1 MTTEHQLEAP
11 ARYRVREPVT
21 LDAIRWTG
29 GNAEA
34 VREFGAVP
42 DFIPVG
48 CWVLRGVTG
57 HVFTVDA
64 ERFAAIYEPAGEEEA
79 PSVSSPP
86 VAAALGSVEELR
98 RIADQDIGGN
108 APWLADKLHAFAD
121 QLAAEMRGECQMAPS
136 VAAALDR
143 ESVRQL
149 IRNTI
154 DEAWLA
160 AEPKAEMVTD
170 AIWPL
175 LEHAQAAAAGSHEGV
190 RLWMLDCGE
199 LVAKYRARAE
209 DAEGKLAELHA
220 QAAEAQDL
228 AEGATERAGA
238 AEAKLRQ
245 IAAYVTGNRRVRV
258 QFILG
263 IIGSETQERSEEK
276 GPDHG

>member
-1 MTTEHQLEAP
+1 MSTEQPEVP

-86 VAAALGSVEELR
+86 VAAALDREAVSELVR
-98 RIADQDIGGN
+98 AALAPGWQDDGH
-108 APWLADKLHAFAD
+108 L
-121 QLAAEMRGECQMAPS
+121 AEM
-136 VAAALDR
+136 AAG
-143 ESVRQL
+143 
-149 IRNTI
+149 
-154 DEAWLA
+154 
-160 AEPKAEMVTD
+160 

-175 LEHAQAAAAGSHEGV
+175 LENAQSAAAGSHEGV

-199 LVAKYRARAE
+199 LVAKHRARAQAA
-209 DAEGKLAELHA
+209 DAKLAELRSV
-220 QAAEAQDL
+220 L
-228 AEGATERAGA
+228 LEGGQEHGIVRRRA
-238 AEAKLRQ
+238 
-245 IAAYVTGNRRVRV
+245 
-258 QFILG
+258 LG
-263 IIGSETQERSEEK
+263 IIGSEGEA
-276 GPDHG
+276 GNGDV